1 MKKYLIVLA
10 VGSIGMLKA
19 QTSTTVQMSLKQA
32 IESAES
38 KNIDV
43 RKSST
48 DVDMAMETVKQTAAI
63 GLPQISA
70 SAGYNQFITIPG
82 QYVKNFTGQGPEYIK
97 LVFSQKISSTV
108 GISANQLIFDGSYL
122 VALKATKDF
131 LNLSTLLNAK
141 TKNDVQ
147 FNVAKA
153 YLMVATT
160 EKNITV
166 VDANIAVLEKSL
178 KDLKEV
184 NKEGFAEKLD
194 VQRLSLAL
202 GNLNIQKEKLTNA
215 VSMLKNVLKLQMG
228 MDINTNIELTDNIEQ
243 INEQIKMSD
252 VEKNKFD
259 SKLRIEYQI
268 LDQSIR
274 LGNLDKKRYQM
285 GYLPRLVGFYQ
296 FQKSTNRP
304 EFNFFQANLPI
315 NNSWITSQMVGVQLQ
330 LSIFDGLAGASK
342 IRETQLKINKA
353 KLDLENFNNAANMQF
368 NNAQK
373 SYETQLKQAEIQ
385 KENLDLAKQ
394 IFETATTK
402 YNEGVGSSLE
412 VMQADTDLKTSQNN
426 YLSAVYD
433 LVMAKIDYYQSTG
446 KTIK

>member
-1 MKKYLIVLA
+1 MKKYLIVFV

-19 QTSTTVQMSLKQA
+19 QTSTSVKLSLKQA

-38 KNIDV
+38 NNIDV

-48 DVDMAMETVKQTAAI
+48 DVMMAKETVKQTAAI

-70 SAGYNQFITIPG
+70 SAGYNQYLTIPG
-82 QYVKNFTGQGPEYIK
+82 QYIKNFAGPSPEFIK
-97 LVFSQKISSTV
+97 LTFAQKISSNA

-122 VALKATKDF
+122 VALKATNEF
-131 LNLSTLLNAK
+131 LNMSSLLNAK
-141 TKNDVQ
+141 SKNDVQ

-228 MDINTNIELTDNIEQ
+228 MDINTEIELTDNIEQ
-243 INEQIKMSD
+243 INEQIKMSE

-268 LDQSIR
+268 LDQAVR

-296 FQKSTNRP
+296 LQESTNRP

-315 NNSWITSQMVGVQLQ
+315 NNSWITSQMFGLQLQ
-330 LSIFDGLAGASK
+330 LTIFDGLAGASR

-394 IFETATTK
+394 IYETASTK

-412 VMQADTDLKTSQNN
+412 VMQADTDLKSAQNN
-426 YLSAVYD
+426 YLSAIYD

>member
-1 MKKYLIVLA
+1 
-10 VGSIGMLKA
+10 
-19 QTSTTVQMSLKQA
+19 
-32 IESAES
+32 
-38 KNIDV
+38 
-43 RKSST
+43 
-48 DVDMAMETVKQTAAI
+48 
-63 GLPQISA
+63 
-70 SAGYNQFITIPG
+70 
-82 QYVKNFTGQGPEYIK
+82 
-97 LVFSQKISSTV
+97 
-108 GISANQLIFDGSYL
+108 L
-122 VALKATKDF
+122 VALKATNEF
-131 LNLSTLLNAK
+131 LNLSSLLNAK

-202 GNLNIQKEKLTNA
+202 GNLNVQKEKLSNA
-215 VSMLKNVLKLQMG
+215 VSMLKNILKLQMG
-228 MDINTNIELTDNIEQ
+228 MDINTNVELTDNIEQ

-252 VEKNKFD
+252 TEIKTFD

-296 FQKSTNRP
+296 LQGSTNRP
-304 EFNFFQANLPI
+304 EFNFFQSNLPI
-315 NNSWITSQMVGVQLQ
+315 NNSWVPSQLFGLQLQ
-330 LSIFDGLAGASK
+330 LTIFDGFAGASK

-353 KLDLENFNNAANMQF
+353 KFDLENFNNAANMQF

-373 SYETQLKQAEIQ
+373 SYVTQLKQAEIQ

-412 VMQADTDLKTSQNN
+412 VMQADTDLKTAQNN
-426 YLSAVYD
+426 YLSAIYD

>member
-1 MKKYLIVLA
+1 MKKYLIVFV

-19 QTSTTVQMSLKQA
+19 QTSSTVKMSLKQA
-32 IESAES
+32 IENAES
-38 KNIDV
+38 NNIDV

-48 DVDMAMETVKQTAAI
+48 DVLIANETVKQTAAI

-70 SAGYNQFITIPG
+70 SAGYNQYLTIPG
-82 QYVKNFTGQGPEYIK
+82 QYIKNFSPAPPEYIK
-97 LVFSQKISSTV
+97 LTFAQKLSSNA

-122 VALKATKDF
+122 VALKATNEF
-131 LNLSTLLNAK
+131 LNMSTLLNAK
-141 TKNDVQ
+141 SKNDVQ

-228 MDINTNIELTDNIEQ
+228 MNINTEIELTDNIEQ
-243 INEQIKMSD
+243 INEQIKMSE

-268 LDQSIR
+268 LDQAVR

-296 FQKSTNRP
+296 LQESTNRP
-304 EFNFFQANLPI
+304 EFNFFQSNLPI
-315 NNSWITSQMVGVQLQ
+315 NNSWITSQMFGFQLQ
-330 LSIFDGLAGASK
+330 LTIFDGLAGASR

-394 IFETATTK
+394 IYETASTK

-412 VMQADTDLKTSQNN
+412 VMQADTDLKTAQNN
-426 YLSAVYD
+426 YLSAIYD

>member
-202 GNLNIQKEKLTNA
+202 GNLNIQKEKLSNA

-228 MDINTNIELTDNIEQ
+228 MDINTNLELTDNIEQ
-243 INEQIKMSD
+243 INDQIKMSE

>member
-1 MKKYLIVLA
+1 MKKYLIVFV

-19 QTSTTVQMSLKQA
+19 QTSTSVKLSLKQA

-38 KNIDV
+38 NNIDV

-48 DVDMAMETVKQTAAI
+48 DVMMAMETVKQTAAI

-70 SAGYNQFITIPG
+70 SAGYNQYITIPG
-82 QYVKNFTGQGPEYIK
+82 QYIKNFSGTNPEYIK
-97 LVFSQKISSTV
+97 LTFAQKISSNA

-122 VALKATKDF
+122 VALKATNEF
-131 LNLSTLLNAK
+131 LNMSSLLNAK

-166 VDANIAVLEKSL
+166 IDANIAVLEKSL

-194 VQRLSLAL
+194 VQRLTLAL
-202 GNLNIQKEKLTNA
+202 GNLNVQKEKLTNA

-228 MDINTNIELTDNIEQ
+228 MDINTEIELTDNIEQ
-243 INEQIKMSD
+243 INEQIKMSE

-259 SKLRIEYQI
+259 TKLRIEYQI

-315 NNSWITSQMVGVQLQ
+315 NNSWITSQMFGLQLQ
-330 LSIFDGLAGASK
+330 LTIFDGLAGASR

-394 IFETATTK
+394 IYETASTK

-412 VMQADTDLKTSQNN
+412 VMQADTDLKTAQNN
-426 YLSAVYD
+426 YLSAIYD

>member
-1 MKKYLIVLA
+1 MKKYLIVF
-10 VGSIGMLKA
+10 VIGSIGLLKA
-19 QTSTTVQMSLKQA
+19 QTSTSVKMSLKQA

-38 KNIDV
+38 NNIDV

-48 DVDMAMETVKQTAAI
+48 DVLMATETVKQTAAI

-70 SAGYNQFITIPG
+70 TAGYNQFITIPG
-82 QYVKNFTGQGPEYIK
+82 QYVKNFAGPSPEYIK
-97 LVFSQKISSTV
+97 LVFSQKISSNA
-108 GISANQLIFDGSYL
+108 GISANQLLFDGSYL
-122 VALKATKDF
+122 VALKATNDF
-131 LNLSTLLNAK
+131 LNISTLLNAK

-160 EKNITV
+160 EKNINV

-178 KDLKEV
+178 SDLKEV

-202 GNLNIQKEKLTNA
+202 GNLKIQKEKLSNA

-228 MDINTNIELTDNIEQ
+228 MDVNTSIELTDNIEQ
-243 INEQIKMSD
+243 INDQIKMSE
-252 VEKNKFD
+252 VEKTTFD

-285 GYLPRLVGFYQ
+285 GYLPRLIGFYQ
-296 FQKSTNRP
+296 IQGSTNRP
-304 EFNFFQANLPI
+304 TFNFFESNLPI
-315 NNSWITSQMVGVQLQ
+315 NNSWVPSQMFGLQLQ
-330 LSIFDGLAGASK
+330 MSIFDGLAGASK

-368 NNAQK
+368 NNARK

-394 IFETATTK
+394 IFETSTTK
-402 YNEGVGSSLE
+402 YSEGVGSSLE

-426 YLSAVYD
+426 YLSAIYD

>member
-1 MKKYLIVLA
+1 MKKYLIVFV
-10 VGSIGMLKA
+10 VGSMGMLKA
-19 QTSTTVQMSLKQA
+19 QTSSTVKLSLKQA

-38 KNIDV
+38 NNIDV

-48 DVDMAMETVKQTAAI
+48 DVLIAKETVKQTAAI

-70 SAGYNQFITIPG
+70 SAGYNQYLTIPG
-82 QYVKNFTGQGPEYIK
+82 QYIKNFSPAPPEYIK
-97 LVFSQKISSTV
+97 LTFAQKLSSNA

-122 VALKATKDF
+122 VALKATNEF
-131 LNLSTLLNAK
+131 LNMSTLLNAK
-141 TKNDVQ
+141 SKNDVQ

-228 MDINTNIELTDNIEQ
+228 MNINTEIELTDNIEQ
-243 INEQIKMSD
+243 INEQIKMSE

-268 LDQSIR
+268 LDQAVR

-296 FQKSTNRP
+296 LQESTNRP
-304 EFNFFQANLPI
+304 EFNFFQSNLPI
-315 NNSWITSQMVGVQLQ
+315 NNSWITSQMFGFQLQ
-330 LSIFDGLAGASK
+330 LSIFDGLAGASR
-342 IRETQLKINKA
+342 IRETQMKIDKA

-394 IFETATTK
+394 IYETASTK

-412 VMQADTDLKTSQNN
+412 VMQADTDLKTAQNN
-426 YLSAVYD
+426 YLSAIYD

>member
-1 MKKYLIVLA
+1 MKKYLIVFV

-19 QTSTTVQMSLKQA
+19 QTSTSVKLSLKQA

-38 KNIDV
+38 NNIDV

-48 DVDMAMETVKQTAAI
+48 DVMMAMETVKQTAAI

-70 SAGYNQFITIPG
+70 SAGYNQFLTIPG
-82 QYVKNFTGQGPEYIK
+82 QYVKNFSGPSPEYIK
-97 LVFSQKISSTV
+97 LTFAQKISSTV

-131 LNLSTLLNAK
+131 LNLSTLLDAK

-160 EKNITV
+160 EKNISV

-202 GNLNIQKEKLTNA
+202 GNLTIQKEKLSNA
-215 VSMLKNVLKLQMG
+215 VSLLKNVLKLQMG
-228 MDINTNIELTDNIEQ
+228 MDVNTNIDLTDNIEQ

-252 VEKNKFD
+252 VEKTKFD

-296 FQKSTNRP
+296 LQGTTNRP
-304 EFNFFQANLPI
+304 EFNFFQSNLPI
-315 NNSWITSQMVGVQLQ
+315 NNSWVPSQLIGLQLQ
-330 LSIFDGLAGASK
+330 LSIFDGFAGASK

-353 KLDLENFNNAANMQF
+353 KMDLENFNNAANMQF

-394 IFETATTK
+394 IFETATSK

-412 VMQADTDLKTSQNN
+412 VMQADTDLKTSQSN
-426 YLSAVYD
+426 YLSAIYD

>member
-10 VGSIGMLKA
+10 VGSLGMLKA

-38 KNIDV
+38 NNIDV

-48 DVDMAMETVKQTAAI
+48 DVSMAMETVKQTAAI

-70 SAGYNQFITIPG
+70 TAGYNQFITIPG

-202 GNLNIQKEKLTNA
+202 GNLNIQKEKLSNA

-228 MDINTNIELTDNIEQ
+228 MDINTNLELTDNIEQ
-243 INEQIKMSD
+243 INDQIKMSE

-296 FQKSTNRP
+296 LQGSTNRP
-304 EFNFFQANLPI
+304 EFNFFQSNLPI
-315 NNSWITSQMVGVQLQ
+315 NNSCPFSTVWITTS
-330 LSIFDGLAGASK
+330 
-342 IRETQLKINKA
+342 TY
-353 KLDLENFNNAANMQF
+353 NF
-368 NNAQK
+368 
-373 SYETQLKQAEIQ
+373 
-385 KENLDLAKQ
+385 
-394 IFETATTK
+394 
-402 YNEGVGSSLE
+402 
-412 VMQADTDLKTSQNN
+412 
-426 YLSAVYD
+426 
-433 LVMAKIDYYQSTG
+433 
-446 KTIK
+446 